1 MHNLCKG
8 SQAVPIHFYNFHFY
22 LRFIK
27 LYEKLMEEFF
37 NTIIREEWKETEGK
51 NILVSRSNQVIQF
64 GENWLI

>member
-8 SQAVPIHFYNFHFY
+8 SQAVPIYFYNFHFY

-51 NILVSRSNQVIQF
+51 NKP
-64 GENWLI
+64 EEK